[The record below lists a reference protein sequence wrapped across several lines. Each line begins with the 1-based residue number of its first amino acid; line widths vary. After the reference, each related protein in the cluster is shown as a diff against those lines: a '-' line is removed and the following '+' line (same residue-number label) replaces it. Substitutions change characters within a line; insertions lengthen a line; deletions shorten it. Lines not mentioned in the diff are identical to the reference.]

1 MPKTITASQ
10 LIGEIGE
17 TAAKL
22 KFMRI
27 GYQFTGRDRLEAGID
42 GIAEAM
48 DDHHPTAMMIAVQ
61 VKATHSA
68 KYAGENE
75 NEFTYRVRSVDLD
88 YWRGSNLPVILVL
101 YRQSDDTFYW
111 KSLENLSGDSERT
124 LRFDKKQDVL
134 DGNARSRLAA
144 LTVAKQ
150 GHGYYVPPLGG
161 GEEAIINMLPI
172 SLPAEIYVSQTLLSN
187 REALTKMNKVRNGK
201 RYDWMINET
210 SLWTF
215 HDPLK
220 SSVRDLVERDQV
232 EQIETDFLA
241 LHDAKD
247 QQNKFS
253 GLLRHTLAHDFRE
266 TLAWDKEKKQ
276 FYFLPKPKGIAR
288 QFQYLGAKQKTKA
301 DVVSV
306 YKKSK
311 GEGPI
316 DYVRHHSFEPRFE
329 RLAEQWYLI
338 VSPSYFFTTD
348 GTRRLSYPDTLL
360 SGKKRLDNNNTVRG
374 QVIMWHRLLSG
385 MGFEDEGQLFGPKV
399 ESDHILQIG
408 NPPVLELPRSVPE
421 DVWGAKGHKPQRSE
435 VDDPQSSFL

>member
-1 MPKTITASQ
+1 MPKTITDSQ
-10 LIGEIGE
+10 LVGEIGE
-17 TAAKL
+17 TAVKL
-22 KFMRI
+22 KFMGI

-48 DDHHPTAMMIAVQ
+48 DDNHPTAMMIAVQ
-61 VKATHSA
+61 VKATRA
-68 KYAGENE
+68 ARYAGEND
-75 NEFTYRVRSVDLD
+75 NEFTYTVRAADLE

-111 KSLENLSGDSERT
+111 KSLENLVGEAERT
-124 LRFDKKQDVL
+124 LRFDKKYDLL
-134 DGNARSRLAA
+134 DSKARDRLAA

-161 GEEAIINMLPI
+161 GEEAIVNMLPV
-172 SLPAEIYVSQTLLSN
+172 SLPDEIFVSQTRLSN
-187 REALTKMNKVRNGK
+187 REALAKMNKVGHGR

-215 HDPLK
+215 SDPLR
-220 SSVRDLVERDQV
+220 SSVRGLVEPDQV

-247 QQNKFS
+247 QQHKFG

-266 TLAWDKEKKQ
+266 TLGWDSDKRQ
-276 FYFLPKPKGIAR
+276 FYFLPRPHGIAR
-288 QFQYLGAKQKTKA
+288 QFQYLGARQKTKA

-311 GEGPI
+311 DEGPI
-316 DYVRHHSFEPRFE
+316 DYVRHHSFTPRFE
-329 RLAEQWYLI
+329 RLAEQWYLV

-348 GTRRLSYPDTLL
+348 GARKLNYPETLL
-360 SGKKRLDNNNTVRG
+360 SGKKRLDNNNAVRG

-385 MGFEDEGQLFGPKV
+385 MSFEDTGRLLASEV
-399 ESDHILQIG
+399 SADRILTIG
-408 NPPVLELPRSVPE
+408 EPPVLELPKSVPE
-421 DVWGAKGHKPQRSE
+421 DVWGAKALK
-435 VDDPQSSFL
+435 VKKTDKDDPQGSFL

>member
-1 MPKTITASQ
+1 MPKTITDSQ

-22 KFMRI
+22 KFMGI

-48 DDHHPTAMMIAVQ
+48 DENHPTAMMIAVQ
-61 VKATHSA
+61 VKATRA
-68 KYAGENE
+68 ARYTGEND
-75 NEFTYRVRSVDLD
+75 NEFTYTVRAADLE

-111 KSLENLSGDSERT
+111 KSLENLVGEAERT
-124 LRFDKKQDVL
+124 LRFDKKHDLL
-134 DGNARSRLAA
+134 DRKARDRLAA

-161 GEEAIINMLPI
+161 GEQAIVNMLPI
-172 SLPAEIYVSQTLLSN
+172 LLPAEIFVSQTRLSN
-187 REALTKMNKVRNGK
+187 REALAKMNKTRNGK

-232 EQIETDFLA
+232 ERIETDFLA

-247 QQNKFS
+247 QQHKFA

-266 TLAWDKEKKQ
+266 VLGWDKEKKQ
-276 FYFLPKPKGIAR
+276 FFFLPKPQGIAR
-288 QFQYLGAKQKTKA
+288 QFQYLSAKQKAKA

-311 GEGPI
+311 DEGPI
-316 DYVRHHSFEPRFE
+316 DYVRHHSFTPRFE
-329 RLAEQWYLI
+329 RLAEQWYLV
-338 VSPSYFFTTD
+338 VSPSYFFTAD
-348 GTRRLSYPDTLL
+348 GTRRLSYPETLL
-360 SGKKRLDNNNTVRG
+360 SGKKRLDNNNTVRR

-385 MGFEDEGQLFGPKV
+385 MSFEDTGQLLVSESV
-399 ESDHILQIG
+399 EDRILIIG
-408 NPPVLELPRSVPE
+408 EPPVLELPKSVPD
-421 DVWGAKGHKPQRSE
+421 DVWGAKANKAKKSDE
-435 VDDPQSSFL
+435 DDPQGSLL

>member
-1 MPKTITASQ
+1 MQKTITDSQ

-22 KFMRI
+22 KFMGI

-48 DDHHPTAMMIAVQ
+48 DENHPTAMMIAVQ
-61 VKATHSA
+61 VKATRA
-68 KYAGENE
+68 ARYAGEND
-75 NEFTYRVRSVDLD
+75 NEFTYTVRAIDLE

-111 KSLENLSGDSERT
+111 KSLENLVGAAKRT
-124 LRFDKKQDVL
+124 LRFDKKQDLL
-134 DGNARSRLAA
+134 DSKARDRLAA

-161 GEEAIINMLPI
+161 GEEAIVNMLPI
-172 SLPAEIYVSQTLLSN
+172 SLPNDIFVSQTQLSN
-187 REALTKMNKVRNGK
+187 RAALAKMNKIRSGK
-201 RYDWMINET
+201 RYDWMVSET

-215 HDPLK
+215 HDPLT

-241 LHDAKD
+241 LHDSKD
-247 QQNKFS
+247 QQYKFA
-253 GLLRHTLAHDFRE
+253 GLLRHTLAHDFRD
-266 TLAWDKEKKQ
+266 TLGWDKEKRQ
-276 FYFLPKPKGIAR
+276 FYFLPEPQGIAR

-311 GEGPI
+311 DEGPV
-316 DYVRHHSFEPRFE
+316 DYVRHHSFSPRFE
-329 RLAEQWYLI
+329 RLAEQWYLV
-338 VSPSYFFTTD
+338 VSPSYFFTVD
-348 GTRRLSYPDTLL
+348 GVRRLNYPETLL
-360 SGKKRLDNNNTVRG
+360 SGKKRLDNKNTVRG

-385 MGFEDEGQLFGPKV
+385 VSFEDAGPLLSS
-399 ESDHILQIG
+399 ETGEDRILTIG
-408 NPPVLELPRSVPE
+408 EPPVLELPKSVPE
-421 DVWGAKGHKPQRSE
+421 DVWGAKGQKAKKPDE
-435 VDDPQSSFL
+435 DDPQGSFL

>member
-1 MPKTITASQ
+1 MKKTITDSQ

-22 KFMRI
+22 KFMGI

-48 DDHHPTAMMIAVQ
+48 DENHPTAMMIAVQ
-61 VKATHSA
+61 VKATRAA
-68 KYAGENE
+68 KYAGEND
-75 NEFTYRVRSVDLD
+75 NEFTYTVRAVDFE
-88 YWRGSNLPVILVL
+88 YWSGSNLPVILVL

-111 KSLENLSGDSERT
+111 KSLENLVGEAERT
-124 LRFDKKQDVL
+124 LRFDKKQDLL
-134 DGNARSRLAA
+134 DGKARDQLAA

-161 GEEAIINMLPI
+161 GEQAIVNMLPI
-172 SLPAEIYVSQTLLSN
+172 WLPDEIFVAQTRLSN
-187 REALTKMNKVRNGK
+187 REALAKMNKNRNDK

-247 QQNKFS
+247 QQHKFA

-266 TLAWDKEKKQ
+266 ALGWDKEKKQ
-276 FYFLPKPKGIAR
+276 FYFLPEPQGIAR

-311 GEGPI
+311 DEGPV
-316 DYVRHHSFEPRFE
+316 DYVRHHSFTPRFE
-329 RLAEQWYLI
+329 RLAEQWYLV
-338 VSPSYFFTTD
+338 VSPSYFFTVD
-348 GTRRLSYPDTLL
+348 GTRRLNYPETLL

-385 MGFEDEGQLFGPKV
+385 MGFEDTGQLLISEVG
-399 ESDHILQIG
+399 EDRILMIG
-408 NPPVLELPRSVPE
+408 EPPVLELPKSVPD
-421 DVWGAKGHKPQRSE
+421 DVWGAKGHKEKKSDE
-435 VDDPQSSFL
+435 NDPQGSLL